1 MERDIPSS
9 VSRARSETPDNTE
22 STAGSAATSAQTSEA
37 QSPAPTGDQAAPA
50 PPPKPHKYFP
60 YTIRPGDSLGT
71 IAATFGITTEDLAR
85 VNRMHPDDELMSG
98 ATLRIPNPYEAQQKS
113 LEAQVEQLSAQ
124 AHDSESKLDATKN
137 QVLSLSEHNA
147 ELTAENATLKDTVKV
162 MPWWRATSLGAG
174 AAALLMLGVTILTLF
189 EWWSLRR
196 RFLALSGLAESLG
209 HLDVKYKEMLAK
221 AELRMQQLYG
231 RRRPGM
237 PDTSAP
243 VAAKTAEE
251 IEIERLN
258 IRLRE
263 TLEHHLERLG
273 AGPRSKGRARW
284 REVIGADEPAE
295 APSRR

>member
-1 MERDIPSS
+1 VKRKARLRRAIRRLPRLHPS
-9 VSRARSETPDNTE
+9 RTNTFRIRFAPAIRSELSPRRSE
-22 STAGSAATSAQTSEA
+22 S
-37 QSPAPTGDQAAPA
+37 
-50 PPPKPHKYFP
+50 PPKTSHASIGCIP
-60 YTIRPGDSLGT
+60 
-71 IAATFGITTEDLAR
+71 
-85 VNRMHPDDELMSG
+85 
-98 ATLRIPNPYEAQQKS
+98 TLRIPNPYEAQQKS

-147 ELTAENATLKDTVKV
+147 ELTAENASLKDTVKV